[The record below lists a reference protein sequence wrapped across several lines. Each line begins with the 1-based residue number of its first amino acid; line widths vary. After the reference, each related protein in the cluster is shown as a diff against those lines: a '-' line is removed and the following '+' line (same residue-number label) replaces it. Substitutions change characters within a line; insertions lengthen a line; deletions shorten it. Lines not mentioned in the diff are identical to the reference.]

1 MDGARSSRLMAA
13 RGCLAIGGVIRILT
27 YRSDP
32 NFSGKSVSAPAETVE

>member
-1 MDGARSSRLMAA
+1 MNGARSSRLTAA

-32 NFSGKSVSAPAETVE
+32 NVSGKSVSAPAETVE